1 MFMGLRV
8 EENCRPSSVARS
20 QSTIVLSILY
30 YIHCAYY
37 LQIANIWSFSLLC
50 MHTYLFLLLKVS
62 TQTSV
67 VKSNGVGRSRTGAGV
82 GVRKGRAGNGARK
95 G

>member
-8 EENCRPSSVARS
+8 EEDCRPSSVAGS

-50 MHTYLFLLLKVS
+50 MHTYHVS
-62 TQTSV
+62 IF
-67 VKSNGVGRSRTGAGV
+67 
-82 GVRKGRAGNGARK
+82 KGLNPNK
-95 G
+95 CCWKQWSW